1 MRYIIIPLV
10 PLLYIWWTAKAIKD
24 FKSGIGIYSSFW
36 FIFHLFIVA
45 PLLGVFI
52 IAPTI
57 KFIIK
62 YW

>member
-1 MRYIIIPLV
+1 MRYIIIPLAA
-10 PLLYIWWTAKAIKD
+10 LLYIWWTVKAIRD

-45 PLLGVFI
+45 PLLGGSI
-52 IAPTI
+52 IAHI
-57 KFIIK
+57 IEFIIK